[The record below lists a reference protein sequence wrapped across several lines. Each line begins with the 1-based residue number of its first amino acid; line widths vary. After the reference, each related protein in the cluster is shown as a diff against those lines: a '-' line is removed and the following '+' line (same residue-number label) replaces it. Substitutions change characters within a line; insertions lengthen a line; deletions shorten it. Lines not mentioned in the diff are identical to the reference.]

1 MTTNHTPEA
10 LEALAAVRIA
20 EANQV
25 LVEAV
30 RADRTAG
37 TTAAMTLVRSADP
50 NFYGF
55 VAAAV
60 DAVTRSGALDAV
72 ERDIADYAAQTL
84 AVCAAEPRL
93 RGGVVPRPDW
103 RPVTRFEQRGLNA
116 GRTATDMI
124 YERLA

>member
-1 MTTNHTPEA
+1 MTTYRPTPEA

-37 TTAAMTLVRSADP
+37 TTAAMTVVRSANP

-60 DAVTRSGALDAV
+60 DAVGR
-72 ERDIADYAAQTL
+72 L
-84 AVCAAEPRL
+84 AVALAESSELDPDEFLAGMLTAADRTTRARETHL
-93 RGGVVPRPDW
+93 AELTGGQD
-103 RPVTRFEQRGLNA
+103 E
-116 GRTATDMI
+116 
-124 YERLA
+124 